1 MTDFEKIKNALV
13 QGGFREN
20 KHFTTDEWS
29 DCKDIYFCTRGMDES
44 VNFEFDAEGNL
55 SVIE

>member
-1 MTDFEKIKNALV
+1 MTDFEKIQKALIE
-13 QGGFREN
+13 GGFTKD

-55 SVIE
+55 ISIT